1 MKQFCRL
8 FKLTL
13 DTATLISASFRLHSV
28 PSQAYLKALDEF
40 EVCVSEATFS
50 ELETVIK
57 REKFNAY
64 LPLEDRLS
72 FLEMYKNNAV
82 WFDVTES
89 IFDCRDPNDNKFL
102 ELAITVGADIIVS
115 SDPDLHIL
123 NPYRNIAILKPAEFL
138 G

>member
-1 MKQFCRL
+1 MSFDKRIVI
-8 FKLTL
+8 
-13 DTATLISASFRLHSV
+13 DTGTLISASFRLHSV

-89 IFDCRDPNDNKFL
+89 IFDCRDPDDNKFL